1 MSTKQQDSGENDPVW
16 NLLDASQTA
25 KASPAF
31 AQDVLRQVRQLDAA
45 PVAPWWKK
53 LLSPAPLFG
62 GAMAAAAAIALMA
75 VLSPDPAGTGPEIA
89 NDASKT
95 LDEAFQQELLFVAV
109 EEPDLFSDAELLA
122 MLY

>member
-25 KASPAF
+25 QASPAF
-31 AQDVLRQVRQLDAA
+31 AQDVLRRVRQLDAA
-45 PVAPWWKK
+45 PAVPWWKK
-53 LLSPAPLFG
+53 LLSPAPLLG

-75 VLSPDPAGTGPEIA
+75 VLSPDPAGTKPAIV
-89 NDASKT
+89 NNASKT

>member
-31 AQDVLRQVRQLDAA
+31 AQDVLRRVRQLDAT
-45 PVAPWWKK
+45 PVAPWWQK
-53 LLSPAPLFG
+53 LLSPAPLLG

-75 VLSPDPAGTGPEIA
+75 VLSPDPAGTKPEIV
-89 NDASKT
+89 NDVSET